1 MIQRIL
7 LSASM
12 TGLLVATPALA
23 QSPQFNEI
31 YGSMSGTD
39 TYEYIELIGAPG
51 AALDNWF
58 VVILDSDGLASGT
71 VDRVWDLAGHTVP
84 GDGYFLL
91 SSVNV
96 PGMDYDLDQ
105 GPHAPFGDANH
116 IENGSNTYYLL
127 NITDP
132 SAVSDLNSYWN
143 TNTDAD
149 YDGTTAIGTDPRMTI
164 HETLTVWE
172 GNYNTGNID
181 TALDCAAAI
190 GPDVSGPWLPA
201 GVFRGG
207 DYPNDWCSD
216 TWLDFS
222 NPPGVINTPGAPN
235 GPSSCTTAPGS
246 SGACGSGGGGTAIG
260 SNYCTAAVNSTG
272 SSATMS
278 AFGSA
283 LVSANDVELT
293 SSGMP
298 NAQWGYF
305 VASLTQ
311 GFVPNP
317 GGSQGNLCI
326 LGNMARFNSQIA
338 NSGSAGAISAVI
350 DINAIPLGSGPVG
363 VAPGETWNFQ
373 AWFRDLNPTT
383 TSNFTDGLSI
393 TFQ

>member
-7 LSASM
+7 LKASV
-12 TGLLVATPALA
+12 TGLLLTAPALA

-39 TYEYIELIGAPG
+39 TYEYIELVGTPG
-51 AALDNWF
+51 ASLDNWF

-71 VDRVWDLAGHTVP
+71 VDRVWDLSGHTVP

-91 SSVNV
+91 SSINV

-116 IENGSNTYYLL
+116 LENGSNTYYLL

-132 SAVSDLNSYWN
+132 AAVSDLNSYWN

-149 YDGTTAIGTDPRMTI
+149 YDGITAIGTDPRMTI
-164 HETLTVWE
+164 HESLTIWE
-172 GNYNTGNID
+172 GNYNTGNLD
-181 TALDCAAAI
+181 TALDCAATV
-190 GPDVSGPWLPA
+190 GPDLAGPWTPA
-201 GVFRGG
+201 GVFRPG

-222 NPPGVINTPGAPN
+222 NPPGVINTPGAAN
-235 GPSSCTTAPGS
+235 GASSCTTAPGS
-246 SGACGSGGGGTAIG
+246 SGPCTGGGGTAIG
-260 SNYCTAAVNSTG
+260 TNYCTANANSTG
-272 SSATMS
+272 SPAAMS
-278 AFGSA
+278 GFGSD
-283 LVSANDVELT
+283 LVSANHVELT
-293 SSGMP
+293 ASGMP
-298 NAQWGYF
+298 NSQFGYF
-305 VASLTQ
+305 IASATQ

-326 LGNMARFNSQIA
+326 LGNMARFNAQIA
-338 NSGSAGAISAVI
+338 NSGSAGSIGAIVDVDAV
-350 DINAIPLGSGPVG
+350 PLGSGPV
-363 VAPGETWNFQ
+363 AIMPGETWNFQ
-373 AWFRDLNPTT
+373 AWYRDLNPGT